1 MSGAFDMAE
10 LVIRVG
16 SRTDQGVRPNNE
28 DRFVADRQRD
38 LYMVA
43 DGMGGQ
49 EAGEMASGL
58 AAEIIPRV
66 VQDRLEQKDDPPHAV
81 QHALTEANEAIV
93 HAGRNQPAGRRMGT
107 TAVVAVRQDGTFY
120 VAGLGDS
127 RAYLIRQGRVDQ
139 LTVDHSVATA
149 LELNGTLT
157 AEQARNSPWQHVLYR
172 FLGCAEMNEGAEV
185 RRFIPE
191 DGDRLL
197 LASDG
202 LTNHVS
208 PEDLIESSARYR
220 KPQRWADFL
229 VQLALERGSR
239 DNVTCVIVAF
249 NYESEDSGSFPR
261 PLRGKEPD
269 TRPD

>member
-1 MSGAFDMAE
+1 MAE

-28 DRFVADRQRD
+28 DRFVADRQHD

-66 VQDRLEQKDDPPHAV
+66 VQDRLEHQEDPPEAV
-81 QHALTEANEAIV
+81 QQALTEANAAII
-93 HAGRNQPAGRRMGT
+93 HAGRNQPVGRRMGT
-107 TAVVAVRQDGTFY
+107 TAVLAVRQAGTFY

-127 RAYLIRQGRVDQ
+127 RAYLIRNGRVEQ
-139 LTVDHSVATA
+139 LTVDHSVANA

-157 AEQARNSPWQHVLYR
+157 PEQARNSPWQHVLYR

-185 RRFIPE
+185 RRFSPE
-191 DGDRLL
+191 GGDRLL

-202 LTNHVS
+202 LTNHIT
-208 PEDLIESSARYR
+208 PDDLRDGAA
-220 KPQRWADFL
+220 KFADPQTWADHL

-239 DNVTCVIVAF
+239 DNVTCIVVAF
-249 NYESEDSGSFPR
+249 D
-261 PLRGKEPD
+261 KE
-269 TRPD
+269 